1 MTDRYEIDFSDDPVF
16 ETITGLT
23 NTTFNIN
30 NITENRMATEGQ
42 LLDIAERINDLQN
55 RINYCCNDIVTW
67 KTYVRIIAEGTHT
80 VVSDWDQNVVVGT
93 TRKNNPFT
101 VYFGVPFNTTK
112 FYPNA
117 SIYKENGTTYEKTPI
132 HVKINLTGKASLCES
147 ALISNA
153 MNMDIDH
160 ESGRTPE
167 GRLRVAFGYHYGNK
181 AGSSI
186 DSQFPTHGNLNE
198 GGLNT
203 TLTIRIPNVYNTD
216 FNNDNTIENNPFPIM
231 SPDGKYRIYL
241 DGTTVKVD
249 VITKSHFAENDYVA
263 SFFIQYVLREGMTL

>member
-16 ETITGLT
+16 ETVTGLT

-42 LLDIAERINDLQN
+42 LLDIANRINDLQN

-67 KTYVRIIAEGTHT
+67 KTYVRVIAEGTST
-80 VVSDWDQNVVVGT
+80 VISDWDQNVVVGT

-101 VYFGVPFNTTK
+101 VEFGLPLNSDS

-117 SIYKENGTTYEKTPI
+117 SIFGGSGDTYKRTPM

-153 MNMDIDH
+153 MNMDIDND
-160 ESGRTPE
+160 SGVTPE
-167 GRLRVAFGYHYGNK
+167 GRTRVAFGYYYGNRVS
-181 AGSSI
+181 AGSSN
-186 DSQFPTHGNLNE
+186 SQFPTHGDVSQ

-203 TLTIRIPNVYNTD
+203 VLTVRIPNVGSLDVSN
-216 FNNDNTIENNPFPIM
+216 IENNPFPIM
-231 SPDGKYRIYL
+231 SSDGKYRVYL
-241 DGTTVKVD
+241 DGNTVKID
-249 VITKSHFAENDYVA
+249 VLTKSHFAENDYVA
-263 SFFIQYVLREGMTL
+263 SFFIQYVLRAGVSL

>member
-1 MTDRYEIDFSDDPVF
+1 MTYRYEIDFSDDPIF
-16 ETITGLT
+16 ETVTGLT

-42 LLDIAERINDLQN
+42 LLYIAERINDLQN
-55 RINYCCNDIVTW
+55 RINYCCNDIATW

-117 SIYKENGTTYEKTPI
+117 SIYKENGTTYEKTPM

-153 MNMDIDH
+153 MNMDIDDAN
-160 ESGRTPE
+160 GFTPE
-167 GRLRVAFGYHYGNK
+167 GRYRVAFGYAYGNRITTTS
-181 AGSSI
+181 ANSA
-186 DSQFPTHGNLNE
+186 FPTHSNVAQ

-203 TLTIRIPNVYNTD
+203 ELTVRIPNVG
-216 FNNDNTIENNPFPIM
+216 TIIADEVENNPFPII
-231 SPDGKYRIYL
+231 SPDSKYRIYL
-241 DGTTVKVD
+241 DGATVKVD
-249 VITKSHFAENDYVA
+249 VITKSHFAENDYIA
-263 SFFIQYVLREGMTL
+263 SFFIQYVLREGMSL

>member
-1 MTDRYEIDFSDDPVF
+1 MTDRYEIDFSDDPIF
-16 ETITGLT
+16 ETVTGLT

-30 NITENRMATEGQ
+30 NIVENRMATEGQ

-80 VVSDWDQNVVVGT
+80 VISDWDQNIVVGT

-101 VYFGVPFNTTK
+101 VYFGVPFNTRL

-117 SIYKENGTTYEKTPI
+117 SIYKENGTTYEKTPM

-153 MNMDIDH
+153 MNMDIDDG
-160 ESGRTPE
+160 SGFTPE
-167 GRLRVAFGYHYGNK
+167 GRYRVAFGYAYGNRIT
-181 AGSSI
+181 ATSN
-186 DSQFPTHGNLNE
+186 DSAFPTYSGS
-198 GGLNT
+198 GLDTPLT
-203 TLTIRIPNVYNTD
+203 TRIPNVD
-216 FNNDNTIENNPFPIM
+216 TIIADEVEDNPFPIM
-231 SPDGKYRIYL
+231 SSNSKYSIYL
-241 DGTTVKVD
+241 DGATVKID
-249 VITKSHFAENDYVA
+249 VLTKSHFAENDYVA
-263 SFFIQYVLREGMTL
+263 SFFIQYVLREGMVL

>member
-16 ETITGLT
+16 ETVTGLT

-42 LLDIAERINDLQN
+42 LLDIANRINDLQN

-67 KTYVRIIAEGTHT
+67 KTYVRVIIERTST
-80 VVSDWDQNVVVGT
+80 VIRDWDENVVVGT

-101 VYFGVPFNTTK
+101 VYFGLPLNTEK

-117 SIYKENGTTYEKTPI
+117 SIYERSSGITIYPM
-132 HVKINLTGKASLCES
+132 HVKVNVTGRASLCES
-147 ALISNA
+147 FLISDA
-153 MNMDIDH
+153 MNMDID
-160 ESGRTPE
+160 SIIGATPE
-167 GRLRVAFGYHYGNK
+167 GRTRVGFATNKSGN
-181 AGSSI
+181 GSGSV
-186 DSQFPTHGNLNE
+186 FPTYGGNPNNS
-198 GGLNT
+198 GNSNVT
-203 TLTIRIPNVYNTD
+203 TNIPGYTSN
-216 FNNDNTIENNPFPIM
+216 ISQGAAENNPFPIM
-231 SPDGKYRIYL
+231 SSDGKYRVYL
-241 DGTTVKVD
+241 DGNTVKVD

>member
-16 ETITGLT
+16 KTVTGLT

-30 NITENRMATEGQ
+30 NVVENRMATEGQ
-42 LLDIAERINDLQN
+42 LLNIAERINDLQN

-67 KTYVRIIAEGTHT
+67 KTYVRIIAEGTNT
-80 VVSDWDQNVVVGT
+80 VVRDWDRYVVVGT

-101 VYFGVPFNTTK
+101 VYFGVPLNPML
-112 FYPNA
+112 FYPNV
-117 SIYKENGTTYEKTPI
+117 SIWNANGSTYEKTPM

-160 ESGRTPE
+160 ENGFTPE
-167 GRLRVAFGYHYGNK
+167 GRQRVAFGYHYGNR
-181 AGSSI
+181 AG
-186 DSQFPTHGNLNE
+186 DSADSRFPTHGNTSQ

-203 TLTIRIPNVYNTD
+203 TLTVRIPNVSYTTGD
-216 FNNDNTIENNPFPIM
+216 DIEDNPFPII
-231 SPDGKYRIYL
+231 SPDGKYRVYL
-241 DGTTVKVD
+241 DGATVKVD

-263 SFFIQYVLREGMTL
+263 SFFIQYVLREGESL